1 MSYLHRVVE
10 LGLNLLKRESLMQQY
25 DTVGCCH
32 PARPRVAQC
41 SLQLPSS
48 PQLSELL
55 GFAFVKKQKPH
66 KNPTR
71 RLQHFLLYLLSQ
83 SSVLHTT
90 RSTAHIFKALLMQKV
105 LHVVIKRA
113 VFLFGCCVPVESD
126 LNPTVITLFCCQ

>member
-55 GFAFVKKQKPH
+55 GFAFVKKKHTQKSHTQTAALPAVPPLPIQCSPH
-66 KNPTR
+66 HKI
-71 RLQHFLLYLLSQ
+71 HSSHSQ
-83 SSVLHTT
+83 S
-90 RSTAHIFKALLMQKV
+90 TAYAKV
-105 LHVVIKRA
+105 LHAMIKRA